1 VNSGFAHFFL
11 LGKVKRKIHLNKK
24 IESILI
30 ILGVLCVNLQFRE
43 FEVLMDP
50 EQKSKKNE
58 SVMIKPLE
66 VGFGNTLGNVLRRV
80 LISSMPG
87 VAAVAFKID
96 GVNNPFMSIPGSST
110 DTIELANNL
119 RSLKIAMDKREE
131 VITFKAKKEGEYFFS
146 DLQLPEGINLVNP
159 EDKFITLTG
168 EREVEVKFIIRKG
181 RGAIEASEHQDIPEE
196 YVPIDGYFSPIEK
209 VGYQVKPILEEEE
222 VTHEMLTLNVET
234 DGTITAEESVKIAAK
249 VLEEHFGKF
258 ADMKVEKTELEIFE
272 EQEKLRESIDNTT
285 IEELELSVRSTNALR
300 GAGIRNVGELRK
312 LTETELMDIKNMGK
326 KSIGEVLTVLER
338 LDVQLG
344 DY

>member
-1 VNSGFAHFFL
+1 M
-11 LGKVKRKIHLNKK
+11 KRKIHLNKK
-24 IESILI
+24 IASILM
-30 ILGVLCVNLQFRE
+30 ILAVLCVNLLFRE

-131 VITFKAKKEGEYFFS
+131 VITFKAKKEGKYFFS
-146 DLQLPEGINLVNP
+146 DLQLPEGVNLVNP
-159 EDKFITLTG
+159 EDEFITLTG

-181 RGAIEASEHQDIPEE
+181 RGATEASEHQDIPEE
-196 YVPIDGYFSPIEK
+196 YIPIDGYFSPIEK

-222 VTHEMLTLNVET
+222 VTQDRQSGV
-234 DGTITAEESVKIAAK
+234 
-249 VLEEHFGKF
+249 
-258 ADMKVEKTELEIFE
+258 
-272 EQEKLRESIDNTT
+272 
-285 IEELELSVRSTNALR
+285 
-300 GAGIRNVGELRK
+300 
-312 LTETELMDIKNMGK
+312 
-326 KSIGEVLTVLER
+326 
-338 LDVQLG
+338 
-344 DY
+344 